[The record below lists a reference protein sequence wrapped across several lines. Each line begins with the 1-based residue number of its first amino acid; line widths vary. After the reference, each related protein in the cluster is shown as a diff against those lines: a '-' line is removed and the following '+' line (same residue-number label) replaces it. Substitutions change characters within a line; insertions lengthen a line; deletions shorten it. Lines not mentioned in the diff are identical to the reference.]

1 MDIALLLVRLIGL
14 GMAAHGAQKL
24 FGWFGGYGVAG
35 TGGWLESIGFRPGK
49 LFAVAAGVSEF
60 GGGLLL
66 ALGLGGPL
74 GSLLV
79 IAAMV
84 VAIAYHAPGG
94 FFAAKGGYETALLY
108 VVIAFGLAFTGFGA
122 FSLDAVL
129 GLTGLSSPATA
140 WGAVVLGVIGGIANL
155 AVRRKPATEQA
166 A

>member
-24 FGWFGGYGVAG
+24 FGWFGGYGIAG

-49 LFAVAAGVSEF
+49 AFAVAAGASEF
-60 GGGLLL
+60 AGGLLL

-74 GSLLV
+74 GALLI

-84 VAIAYHAPGG
+84 VAIGYHAQGG
-94 FFAAKGGYETALLY
+94 FFAQKGGYETALLY

-122 FSLDAVL
+122 YSLDAAL
-129 GLTGLSSPATA
+129 GLTGLYTPTVEWA
-140 WGAVVLGVIGGIANL
+140 AVGLGVLGGLANL
-155 AVRRKPATEQA
+155 AIRRKPAA
-166 A
+166 